1 MSAHN
6 ISASLEFIIQGLVK
20 DLERYA
26 LRENANQLYINKQN
40 QLIKKLVGVYN
51 SINSIKNLEAWERI
65 ECEMQRLEQMD
76 RQLTGHFIFL
86 HCRPKGQNFSQII
99 YNPFPRD

>member
-1 MSAHN
+1 MSPNN
-6 ISASLEFIIQGLVK
+6 ISSSLESIIEGLVK

-40 QLIKKLVGVYN
+40 QLIKKLVAIYN
-51 SINSIKNLEAWERI
+51 SINSIKNLDAWEKI
-65 ECEMQRLEQMD
+65 EAEMQRLEQMD

-86 HCRPKGQNFSQII
+86 HCRPKGQNFSRII
-99 YNPFPRD
+99 YNPFPHD